1 MATVTVEEIQL
12 KGRDGSIS
20 IFDTTPGLN
29 NAGLTRPR
37 DPLDPEPAGGARGP
51 DGLWDGFTGAGYLD
65 MGLNAGDAFAF
76 DVNAPAN
83 GIYTLTFRH
92 ANTGNRPM
100 NVLVDGKSA
109 GQLAFASTGAFDVW
123 ANASID
129 LTLGAGSYTVRL
141 ANVGDTGPN
150 LDRVIVTREDAAPAP
165 RPMTRIHFQ
174 DDYTAHATGYLV
186 DNFLAY
192 GARGG
197 SLSYG
202 GIHRGVGDRCRWR
215 KGDADRLGLPDKRDT
230 MAHAHNF
237 GAGSGAA
244 CRWSDMLSVASDA
257 GRFGAVLRGRGKASD
272 VSKIQ

>member
-1 MATVTVEEIQL
+1 MATVTIKETQL
-12 KGRDGSIS
+12 EARDGSIS
-20 IFDTTPGLN
+20 IFDTTPGSN

-123 ANASID
+123 ANARID
-129 LTLGAGSYTVRL
+129 LTLAAGSHTVRL
-141 ANVGDTGPN
+141 ANAGDTGPN
-150 LDRVIVTREDAAPAP
+150 LDRVIVTREDAAPAA
-165 RPMTRIHFQ
+165 RPTTRIHFQ
-174 DDYTAHATGYLV
+174 DDKTADATGYLV

-192 GARGG
+192 GSHGQRFKTHMRKTYYIAR
-197 SLSYG
+197 
-202 GIHRGVGDRCRWR
+202 IV
-215 KGDADRLGLPDKRDT
+215 
-230 MAHAHNF
+230 N
-237 GAGSGAA
+237 
-244 CRWSDMLSVASDA
+244 
-257 GRFGAVLRGRGKASD
+257 
-272 VSKIQ
+272 SKISANTKT